1 MSDYPKYRKT
11 GDVHWK
17 WYMSG
22 NVWYSCLVNDS
33 VAQFRGLRGTL
44 LDVGCG
50 DGVSSYKLACN
61 GFRVTGIDPEEKG
74 IEIASSKMKHLKFRG
89 YVITVEDYVKNA
101 GEFDYLYSL
110 NTIEHCEDPTVFIK
124 LMDSIKEFAI
134 IVTDN
139 AHASKG
145 NHPYHTMEFTPETLA
160 ELFKDFKT
168 EPFEFSDAGTNKH
181 FIGIKVYAK
190 HNSNS
195 L

>member
-1 MSDYPKYRKT
+1 MSAYPKYRKN
-11 GDVHWK
+11 GDIHWK

-33 VAQFRGLRGTL
+33 VKQFRGLRGTL

-74 IEIASSKMKHLKFRG
+74 IEISTERMKYLKFRG
-89 YVITVEDYVKNA
+89 HVTTVEEYVKNNTE
-101 GEFDYLYSL
+101 EFDYLYSL
-110 NTIEHCEDPTVFIK
+110 NTIEHCEDPTVFVK
-124 LMDSIKEFAI
+124 LMDRIKEFAI

-139 AHASKG
+139 GEVSTGK
-145 NHPYHTMEFTPETLA
+145 HPYHTMEFTKETLK

-168 EPFEFSDAGTNKH
+168 EPFEFSEAGTNKH
-181 FIGIKVYAK
+181 YIGIKVWSA
-190 HNSNS
+190 S
-195 L
+195 

>member
-1 MSDYPKYRKT
+1 MSAYPKYRKN
-11 GDVHWK
+11 GDIHWK

-33 VAQFRGLRGTL
+33 VKQFRGLRGTL

-74 IEIASSKMKHLKFRG
+74 IEISTERMKYLKFRG
-89 YVITVEDYVKNA
+89 HVTTVEEYVKNNTE
-101 GEFDYLYSL
+101 EFDYLYSL
-110 NTIEHCEDPTVFIK
+110 NTIEHCEDPTVFVK
-124 LMDSIKEFAI
+124 LMDRIKEFAI

-139 AHASKG
+139 GKVSTGK
-145 NHPYHTMEFTPETLA
+145 HPYHTMEFTAETLK

-168 EPFEFSDAGTNKH
+168 EFFGFSDAGTDKH
-181 FIGIKVYAK
+181 YIGIKVWSA
-190 HNSNS
+190 S
-195 L
+195 